1 MNCQF
6 NAAYGLEPDQSGEAP
21 SSNNAARI
29 QELKNFIRQYEAL
42 PEGSAK
48 YSLKSRYLATK
59 EELELL
65 LEQQKPATPPPS
77 ENIPGVPV
85 VRTNPLYAPGLIDKA
100 ENWIEKNPVPAAVIG
115 GAVGIL
121 LLRKLFR

>member
-1 MNCQF
+1 MNCRF
-6 NAAYGLEPDQSGEAP
+6 NAAYGLEPDPSGEA
-21 SSNNAARI
+21 SANNNAARI
-29 QELKNFIRQYEAL
+29 QELQNFISQYEAL

-48 YSLKSRYLATK
+48 YSLKSRYLASK

-65 LEQQKPATPPPS
+65 LEQQQPPPS

-85 VRTNPLYAPGLIDKA
+85 RPSYSPGLIDKA
-100 ENWIEKNPVPAAVIG
+100 ENWIEENPIPAALVG

-121 LLRKLFR
+121 LIRKLFR